1 MIKLLLRIIVL
12 VALITV
18 QLGCSYETR
27 TPQFSVAIYV
37 DRTNGAA
44 LRTAVESYAKSHGY
58 IEKKVTSIQDE
69 LSRQGIVLWS
79 FHAVDSSF
87 ISLTNAVV
95 LDCYDLSVYSA
106 NDAGTARA
114 VVLDLTEFLDRGAGA
129 LRVDSSGAPCS
140 KR

>member
-1 MIKLLLRIIVL
+1 MIKLLLSIVL
-12 VALITV
+12 VAVITV
-18 QLGCSYETR
+18 QFGCSYETR
-27 TPQFSVAIYV
+27 TPQYSVAIYV
-37 DRTNGAA
+37 DRADGAV
-44 LRTAVESYAKSHGY
+44 LRTSIENYAKSHGY
-58 IEKKVTSIQDE
+58 TEKKATSIQDE

-95 LDCYDLSVYSA
+95 LDCYDLGVYSA

-114 VVLDLTEFLDRGAGA
+114 VAHELTKLLDRGEGT

-140 KR
+140 KQ